1 MPRFACLQTCMR
13 KLPISLVLA
22 AAATLAACATEPR
35 PPAPSVAVSPP
46 APVADALRPGYGR
59 VSIVTTVVYPN
70 STFPGMFRLT
80 LRMDD
85 GTVQVVDTRGPAIPL
100 DERVEITADR
110 NIRYPVV
117 SRR

>member
-1 MPRFACLQTCMR
+1 MS
-13 KLPISLVLA
+13 KLPIVLVA
-22 AAATLAACATEPR
+22 AAVALAACAGHDGR
-35 PPAPSVAVSPP
+35 PAPAVALEAP
-46 APVADALRPGYGR
+46 APAGHVLRPGYGR
-59 VSIVTTVVYPN
+59 VTDVTAVVYPN
-70 STFPGMFRLT
+70 STVRGMFRLT

-110 NIRYPVV
+110 NIRYPLA